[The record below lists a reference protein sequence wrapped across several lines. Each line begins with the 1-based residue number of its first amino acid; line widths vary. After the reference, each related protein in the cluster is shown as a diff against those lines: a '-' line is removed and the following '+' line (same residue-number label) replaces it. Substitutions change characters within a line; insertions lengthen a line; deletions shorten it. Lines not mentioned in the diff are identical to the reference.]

1 MKKLFTS
8 IIAISFYSV
17 IFSLSLQ
24 AKPVYPVSTKADTTI
39 DPKKNPGPVNLDKHP
54 ELITNAITG
63 IKNGKIAYQ
72 TKSSITDTAIDVGKH
87 PEIVKAIIKDPSHW
101 AAILK
106 VDKNSN
112 DTLTVEGRNK
122 QVIRD
127 IIADLKKENIIKE
140 RSDIDSF
147 LLTDSEFMINGKKAD
162 PSLFNKL
169 SKKYIKAPGYKIY
182 YGPED
187 MKGVGIF
194 QKSDTL

>member
-1 MKKLFTS
+1 MKKLITS
-8 IIAISFYSV
+8 IIALSLYSI
-17 IFSLSLQ
+17 IFSSSLC
-24 AKPVYPVSTKADTTI
+24 ATPVHTFSTKADTTI
-39 DPKKNPGPVNLDKHP
+39 DPKKNPGPVNLNKHP
-54 ELITNAITG
+54 ELITNAITD

-72 TKSSITDTAIDVGKH
+72 AKADTAIDLGKH
-87 PEIVKAIIKDPSHW
+87 PEIVKALVKDPAHW

-106 VDKNSN
+106 IDKNSN

-127 IIADLKKENIIKE
+127 IIADLKDNNIIKE
-140 RSDIDSF
+140 RSDLDSF
-147 LLTDSEFMINGKKAD
+147 LLTDKEFIINGKKAE

-169 SKKYIKAPGYKIY
+169 SKKYIKAPGYRIY